1 MFPVSAA
8 MLKQPADYD
17 ASLEALSRPLMP
29 LVEYSLDEEGRMTV
43 QNDTARSY
51 RYIDMTSQTEALFGF
66 IERTIDTE
74 LVEELAF
81 LASYDETRKAI
92 RDIVDMPDRQIDL
105 FIRFCLQNS
114 GRLSTAKR
122 SSHFDFLSEQEMARM
137 EEAVQSAYGTETT
150 P

>member
-1 MFPVSAA
+1 MI
-8 MLKQPADYD
+8 
-17 ASLEALSRPLMP
+17 LS
-29 LVEYSLDEEGRMTV
+29 
-43 QNDTARSY
+43 
-51 RYIDMTSQTEALFGF
+51 
-66 IERTIDTE
+66 E

-92 RDIVDMPDRQIDL
+92 RDIVDMPDRKIDL
-105 FIRFCLQNS
+105 FIRFCLQKS

-122 SSHFDFLSEQEMARM
+122 SSHFDFLSEQEMTRM